1 MACQWSSWPFLPA
14 KSSKQVRIE
23 LAGWYIIGM
32 IRQRLHRYQQTMA
45 MVLMLVFLGSQIF
58 SCCLVNQRIGQFL
71 ATAFTSKNIAQAP
84 AHSCCPK
91 PAKTAGSDRAS
102 KSDPSQH
109 KECCIQDA
117 NQRLPQIPS
126 EMVLAPGLPEWVV
139 RILPIAVIDLPVSPN
154 RSALRS
160 ASDPPLY
167 LTQRRILI

>member
-1 MACQWSSWPFLPA
+1 MVYQRSSWPILAA

-23 LAGWYIIGM
+23 LVGWYIIGM
-32 IRQRLHRYQQTMA
+32 IRQLLHRYQQTMA

-71 ATAFTSKNIAQAP
+71 AMAFTSDKTAQAP

-91 PAKTAGSDRAS
+91 PTKAGESDHAS

-109 KECCIQDA
+109 KDCCIQDA

-139 RILPIAVIDLPVSPN
+139 RILPLAAIDLPAFPP
-154 RSALRS
+154 RPDLRS

-167 LTQRRILI
+167 LTQLRILI